1 MRLTALSAGLLR
13 FAGNAVARIRRGE
26 QTLFVITYHRILA
39 QPDPLLESEPDVA
52 TFRWQMEVLARC
64 FNVLPLSQALKLLD
78 AGRLPPRA
86 VCVTFDD
93 GYRSVHDLAL
103 PVLKEF
109 GLPATVFVTSGF
121 LDGGTMWNDRIIT
134 AVQSMKSDQLD
145 MSDFG
150 FGLLPLRSLD
160 DRIATS
166 ARLTEDAK
174 YLPPVERTRL
184 VEHLEAQVGSP
195 ARGLMLTPDMVVNL
209 DRSGVEIGA
218 HTVTHPIL
226 TSLDGNSAR
235 AEIVG
240 SKEYLEALLGKP
252 VPLFAYPNG
261 KVGVDYD
268 ASHISILRENGFA
281 AAFTTAI
288 GAITRSQ
295 DRFQLPR
302 SRPWDR
308 TPFLFGIRLLRWL
321 SQAT

>member
-1 MRLTALSAGLLR
+1 MKLSPLSALLLR
-13 FAGNAVARIRRGE
+13 FVGNAVARIKRGE
-26 QTLFVITYHRILA
+26 QTLFVITYHRIL
-39 QPDPLLESEPDVA
+39 PKPNPMLESEPDVA
-52 TFRWQMEVLARC
+52 EFRWQMEVLARC
-64 FNVLPLSQALKLLD
+64 FNVLSLSQALKLLD

-134 AVQSMKSDQLD
+134 AVQSMKADRLD
-145 MSDFG
+145 MGEFG
-150 FGLLPLRSLD
+150 LGLLPLGSVD
-160 DRIATS
+160 DRKAS
-166 ARLTEDAK
+166 SLRLIEGAK
-174 YLPPVERTRL
+174 YLPPRERSRL
-184 VEHLEAQVGSP
+184 VEHLEALVGEP
-195 ARGLMLTPDMVVNL
+195 ARGLMLTPEMVVSL
-209 DRSGVEIGA
+209 DRNGVEIGA

-240 SKEYLEALLGKP
+240 SKEYLEQLLGKP

-261 KVGVDYD
+261 KVGIDFD

-281 AAFTTAI
+281 AAFTTAV
-288 GAITRSQ
+288 GAITRKQ

-308 TPFLFGIRLLRWL
+308 TPFLFGMRLLRWL
-321 SQAT
+321 AQAV

>member
-1 MRLTALSAGLLR
+1 
-13 FAGNAVARIRRGE
+13 
-26 QTLFVITYHRILA
+26 
-39 QPDPLLESEPDVA
+39 
-52 TFRWQMEVLARC
+52 
-64 FNVLPLSQALKLLD
+64 
-78 AGRLPPRA
+78 
-86 VCVTFDD
+86 
-93 GYRSVHDLAL
+93 
-103 PVLKEF
+103 
-109 GLPATVFVTSGF
+109 
-121 LDGGTMWNDRIIT
+121 
-134 AVQSMKSDQLD
+134 MKADQLD
-145 MSDFG
+145 MRG
-150 FGLLPLRSLD
+150 FDLGMLPLSSVD
-160 DRIATS
+160 DRKAT
-166 ARLTEDAK
+166 AAALTENAK
-174 YLPPVERTRL
+174 YLPPAERARL
-184 VEHLEAQVGSP
+184 VEHLEALVGEP

-226 TSLDGNSAR
+226 TSLDDNSAR

-268 ASHISILRENGFA
+268 ASHINILRESGFA

-288 GAITRSQ
+288 GCITRSQ

-321 SQAT
+321 SHPA